1 MPVAD
6 ERLPYGD
13 GAFKVFGMENFGN
26 TCYCNSILQCLYYTE
41 SFRTKLIQHN
51 QTQHDPKLVVN
62 GIKFHGFTTKYE
74 QLLQKRLKEQGVTQF
89 TPSEERPKL
98 SRKSSLFGIKFNNQ
112 SSVPTTIVEQRN
124 EYIDEAGNCEALPLD
139 QRILINKNPEFLKLE
154 MMITRPIMSI
164 GGYTSGLNNGS
175 ASSMSFSNAGV
186 SLFNGSSNTSVTS
199 ATNPN
204 KADYSQ
210 SSSMLLN
217 DQPQQTTQE
226 GSINS
231 KSSAIIVG
239 IPKPEANLVNPINPF
254 NANPSSDQRK
264 RSALINGP
272 IINLDTSLQMPS
284 EQRDETTLL
293 YALKDL
299 FESMVENKSPI
310 GVVSPT
316 YFITKLKDKNYLFR
330 QNNMHHDAHEFFN
343 YLINEIIESLAKEI
357 PDPTKNWCND
367 IFQGIITNETKCLSC
382 ETVTSKHEF
391 FLDLSIDIPPG
402 DSAYSLNF
410 AINNFS
416 KQETLTNQNKFH
428 CNTCSALQE
437 AVKTIKVKK
446 LPQVLVINLKRFK
459 YDEQMDKMVKL
470 FDSISYPFKLRLF
483 NTTEDAH
490 QNILDDLYALVIH
503 IGGGPRHGHY
513 VSICKIKAGL
523 WLLFD
528 DETVELVEDN
538 YVMRFFGNGPG
549 LASAYILFYQRI
561 EFDEASEHFGF
572 DVSTL
577 YNGNDY
583 EVPVHASSNS
593 TDEESKAT
601 AVPMAET
608 DTKSDISSI
617 NSFAPPE
624 GNRKPSLTSG
634 GMFKSFKFEKDD
646 KQQQHHQQQQQSL
659 SRSSSSGPS
668 AKKEPPI
675 KEPKEKKSWVG
686 SLKRGGLERKLSLKN
701 TSVNSESNGSQPA
714 PPASSATI
722 ASPAPTPVLEKRRS
736 LFGFKKK
743 NSS

>member
-41 SFRTKLIQHN
+41 SFRTNLIQHN
-51 QTQHDPKLVVN
+51 QTQHEPKLVVN
-62 GIKFHGFTTKYE
+62 GIKFHGFTTKYD
-74 QLLQKRLKEQGVTQF
+74 QLLQKKLKEQGAVLS
-89 TPSEERPKL
+89 TPNDERPKL
-98 SRKSSLFGIKFNNQ
+98 SRKGSLFGIKFNNQ
-112 SSVPTTIVEQRN
+112 SSTPTTFVEQRN
-124 EYIDEAGNCEALPLD
+124 EYIDEAGNCEALPLE
-139 QRILINKNPEFLKLE
+139 QRILINRCPEFLKLE
-154 MMITRPIMSI
+154 MMITRPIVST
-164 GGYTSGLNNGS
+164 TSHVTGLTNGS
-175 ASSMSFSNAGV
+175 AASMSNSNTGV
-186 SLFNGSSNTSVTS
+186 SLNNGSSNTSVTS

-217 DQPQQTTQE
+217 DQPLQTTQE

-239 IPKPEANLVNPINPF
+239 IPKPEAILVNPINPF
-254 NANPSSDQRK
+254 NANPSADQRK

-284 EQRDETTLL
+284 EQRDETALL

-343 YLINEIIESLAKEI
+343 YLINEIIESLTKEL
-357 PDPTKNWCND
+357 PDPTRNWCND

-402 DSAYSLNF
+402 ESAYSLNF

-416 KQETLTNQNKFH
+416 KLETLTNQNKFH
-428 CNTCSALQE
+428 CNTCSSLQE

-470 FDSISYPFKLRLF
+470 FDSISYPFRLRLF
-483 NTTEDAH
+483 NTTEDAN
-490 QNILDDLYALVIH
+490 QNILYDLYALVIH
-503 IGGGPRHGHY
+503 IGGGPMHGHY

-538 YVMRFFGNGPG
+538 FVMRFFGNGPG
-549 LASAYILFYQRI
+549 LASAYILFYQRV
-561 EFDEASEHFGF
+561 EFDKASEHFGF
-572 DVSTL
+572 NVSTL

-583 EVPVHASSNS
+583 QVPVHSSSNS

-601 AVPMAET
+601 AVPET

-617 NSFAPPE
+617 NSFVVPPE
-624 GNRKPSLTSG
+624 TNRKPSLTSG

-646 KQQQHHQQQQQSL
+646 KQQQSL
-659 SRSSSSGPS
+659 SRSSSSGLP
-668 AKKEPPI
+668 AKKEPQV

-701 TSVNSESNGSQPA
+701 TSVSEESNGNAA
-714 PPASSATI
+714 PSSSA
-722 ASPAPTPVLEKRRS
+722 ASTTPVPAPVLEKRRS

-743 NSS
+743 SSS